1 MRNLLRIYSNVLTLN
16 DATYRMIKFSRAA
29 VPFALLLFFTMTLI
43 AGCGRWLAFPGLV
56 SRPILSEQI
65 GTAADIVDSI
75 SERLVPAV
83 DESLLAISQD
93 NLSFALGELL
103 PPDAS
108 VTPEALAEVMR
119 QAGLTSGQLLTLVGE
134 EVAISPAVV
143 AELQAGTPSAEFI
156 EAILEETAIDAV
168 ELKAILTRASLA
180 TASGTGLSSIP
191 ITSQQLQDLIV
202 NLALAP
208 EQVRAFTVRIG
219 LDPQEVAALTET
231 VNEIPEQADGIIR
244 TAQST
249 VETLEP
255 PLGSRFSQT
264 VRLFG
269 QWLSSPFVMM
279 ADWLPLVLVGLL
291 VAKLLGG
298 RGTIT
303 QHLVAASLAVAPAF
317 LLFFSFASL
326 SGLADSF
333 SVTMAAALIFLGRIL
348 ALLAFVWAFLIL
360 VKSLSVA
367 HEFSYWRAVAT
378 MALTYV
384 VLTFGLPLI
393 GLLVSGQLFGV

>member
-1 MRNLLRIYSNVLTLN
+1 MRNLLRIYSNVLTLD
-16 DATYRMIKFSRAA
+16 DATYRMIKVSRAA
-29 VPFALLLFFTMTLI
+29 VPFALVLFFTMTLI
-43 AGCGRWLAFPGLV
+43 AGCGRWLAFPGV
-56 SRPILSEQI
+56 VNRPILSEQI
-65 GTAADIVDSI
+65 GAAATVVETVTDRIV
-75 SERLVPAV
+75 PTV

-103 PPDAS
+103 PSDAT

-119 QAGLTSGQLLTLVGE
+119 RSGLTSAQLLTLVGE
-134 EVAISPAVV
+134 EVAVSPAVV
-143 AELQAGTPSAEFI
+143 AELRGDPVSAELI
-156 EAILEETAIDAV
+156 ESLLAETAVDAV
-168 ELKAILTRASLA
+168 ELKTILTRASV
-180 TASGTGLSSIP
+180 ASGTGTGLSGIP
-191 ITSQQLQDLIV
+191 ITSEQLQDLFV
-202 NLALAP
+202 NVVLAP
-208 EQVRAFTVRIG
+208 EQLRAFTVRIG
-219 LDPQEVAALTET
+219 LDPQEVADLSQT
-231 VNEIPEQADGIIR
+231 VNEIPEQADSIIR
-244 TAQST
+244 AAQST

-264 VRLFG
+264 IRLFG
-269 QWLSSPFVMM
+269 QWLSSPFVIM
-279 ADWLPLVLVGLL
+279 AGWLPLVLLGLL
-291 VAKLLGG
+291 VAKVLGG
-298 RGTIT
+298 KGTIT

-333 SVTMAAALIFLGRIL
+333 SVTVAAAMIFLGRIL

-378 MALTYV
+378 LGLTYV

-393 GLLVSGQLFGV
+393 GLLISGQLLGA

>member
-1 MRNLLRIYSNVLTLN
+1 MRNLLRIYSNVLTLD

-43 AGCGRWLAFPGLV
+43 AGCGRWLTFPGVV

-65 GTAADIVDSI
+65 GTAAGVVENVSNRII
-75 SERLVPAV
+75 PTV

-93 NLSFALGELL
+93 NLSFTLGELL

-108 VTPEALAEVMR
+108 VTPEALAEAMR
-119 QAGLTSGQLLTLVGE
+119 QAGLTSGHLLTLVGE
-134 EVAISPAVV
+134 EVTVSPAVV
-143 AELQAGTPSAEFI
+143 ADLRGEPVSAELI
-156 EAILEETAIDAV
+156 ESLLAETDVDAV
-168 ELKAILTRASLA
+168 ELKAILTRASVA
-180 TASGTGLSSIP
+180 AGSGTGLSGIP
-191 ITSQQLQDLIV
+191 ITSEQLQDVIV
-202 NLALAP
+202 NIALAP
-208 EQVRAFTVRIG
+208 EQLRAFTVRIG
-219 LDPQEVAALTET
+219 LDPQEVANLTET
-231 VNEIPEQADGIIR
+231 VNDIPEQADSIIR
-244 TAQST
+244 AAQST

-264 VRLFG
+264 IRLFG
-269 QWLSSPFVMM
+269 QWLSSPFIIM
-279 ADWLPLVLVGLL
+279 AGWLPLVLVGLL
-291 VAKLLGG
+291 VAKVLGG
-298 RGTIT
+298 KGTIT

-333 SVTMAAALIFLGRIL
+333 SVTVAAALIFLGRIL
-348 ALLAFVWAFLIL
+348 ALLAFLWAFIILI
-360 VKSLSVA
+360 KSLSVA

-378 MALTYV
+378 LGLTYV

-393 GLLVSGQLFGV
+393 GLLLSSQLLGA